1 MYTQDKY
8 LQGEDLNARLYIWG
22 SKIIFREKNR
32 SNCVRFS
39 AEVGRNDGLF
49 QVVAVLWRYFA
60 ILEESSLAK

>member
-1 MYTQDKY
+1 MHAHKY
-8 LQGEDLNARLYIWG
+8 LQGKDLSARLYIG

-32 SNCVRFS
+32 SNCVWFS
-39 AEVGRNDGLF
+39 AEIGRNDGPF